1 MVDMP
6 RDPQFE
12 PVDTPHPTS
21 NVEFD
26 GGFGMRLPIRLRV
39 DDDPR
44 DGYTTCITYD
54 WSPTGPRVR
63 SISVTSDIHP
73 VNGEVLREVRV
84 AELGRENLHRITRR
98 SGSPVVPDQPEI
110 DARKDAG
117 AKSGQT
123 LMLVQTLYQYA
134 ELTGL
139 PPAKFISERMDIS
152 IATAGRWIRR
162 SKDMLQWGDLDNGN
176 G

>member
-1 MVDMP
+1 MVGMP

-12 PVDTPHPTS
+12 PVDTPHPTTR
-21 NVEFD
+21 VEFD
-26 GGFGMRLPIRLRV
+26 GGFGMDLPIRLRV

-44 DGYTTCITYD
+44 DGYTTCIIYD

-63 SISVTSDIHP
+63 EVSVTSDIGP

-98 SGSPVVPDQPEI
+98 HGEPVIPPRTEVDER
-110 DARKDAG
+110 AEAG
-117 AKSGQT
+117 VKSGQT
-123 LMLVQTLYQYA
+123 LMLVRTLYQYA

-139 PPAKFISERMDIS
+139 PPAKFISETLAIS

-162 SKDMLQWGDLDNGN
+162 SKDALQWGSDDG
-176 G
+176 